1 MSKPAPVYDMPHR
14 REAAR
19 WRLAAPA
26 VFLGHDGRQPVTLL
40 DVSQTGAKLV
50 FEQPPASAAGFIS
63 WMDFETFGDL
73 IWREGLYIGFAF
85 DRPLPLKWIIETR
98 NRSAHISAED
108 YDSVLHASREWV
120 GL

>member
-19 WRLAAPA
+19 LRLAAPA

-85 DRPLPLKWIIETR
+85 DRVCPGGKTASQLTT
-98 NRSAHISAED
+98 SC
-108 YDSVLHASREWV
+108 VLMLQFNDAAL
-120 GL
+120 GG